1 MTLDVAAGIL
11 LRNGDDG
18 PEFLLARRPEGRVFA
33 GYWEF
38 PGGKLESGET
48 HRQALA
54 RELREE
60 LGITV
65 TRAWP
70 WLYREFVYPHAAV
83 RLKFFR
89 VTGWH
94 GEIHPIEH
102 SGFAWKGFSAPLDV
116 APILPANGPVLR
128 ALALPPVYMKTRAAE
143 NGIDAELERLERAL
157 DKGACLIRIGDESF
171 RERLSFTQA
180 VKRLAQKRGAVRVLV
195 SGDEALARETGV
207 DGVHYSPDAL
217 SRLKRRPPFE
227 WVAASCRSGEDLRCA
242 ARLGFDFAQF
252 DAVPVD
258 FPPSEKDEIDW
269 KRFSESVYDAPIP
282 VFAGCGKRFG
292 TLNAAREHG
301 AHGIAL

>member
-11 LRNGDDG
+11 LRDG
-18 PEFLLARRPEGRVFA
+18 GEGQEFLLARRPEGRVFA

-65 TRAWP
+65 GRAWP
-70 WLYREFVYPHAAV
+70 WLCREFVYPHAAV

-89 VTGWH
+89 VTDWR
-94 GEIHPIEH
+94 GEIRPIEH
-102 SGFAWKGFSAPLDV
+102 SGFTWKGFFAPLDV
-116 APILPANGPVLR
+116 APILPANGPILR
-128 ALALPPVYMKTRAAE
+128 ALTLPSFYMETRAAE
-143 NGIDAELERLERAL
+143 NGINAELKRLEKAL
-157 DKGACLIRIGDESF
+157 DDGARLIRIGDESF
-171 RERLSFTQA
+171 RERSFFTEA
-180 VKRLAQKRGAVRVLV
+180 VKRLTQNRVAVRVLV
-195 SGDEALARETGV
+195 SGDEVLARETGV

-227 WVAASCRSGEDLRCA
+227 WVAASCRSGEDLRRA

-252 DAVPVD
+252 GAVSAD
-258 FPPSEKDEIDW
+258 LPPSEEGEIDW

-282 VFAGCGKRFG
+282 VFAGCGRRSG
-292 TLNAAREHG
+292 MLDAAREHG